1 MDVFWLVL
9 VLISA
14 LLLHVIRKLPDQ
26 VGSETRNSAARARVF
41 FRVIFPRN
49 LLALVLLDPG
59 PLFRAYGLAE
69 EKLFLTNTLIDPRVL
84 LGLILVSLA
93 GLATVRDR
101 RPVQLLLGWCKGQ
114 VSTGDRPCGQRQFR

>member
-41 FRVIFPRN
+41 FSRDFPQESLGSCVVR
-49 LLALVLLDPG
+49 
-59 PLFRAYGLAE
+59 
-69 EKLFLTNTLIDPRVL
+69 PRPPFPCL
-84 LGLILVSLA
+84 RFGGREAVSYQYA
-93 GLATVRDR
+93 D
-101 RPVQLLLGWCKGQ
+101 
-114 VSTGDRPCGQRQFR
+114 